1 MTSPCVRMTGFT
13 TSLTAL
19 RLNRLLMPS
28 IYKSIVG
35 KKIRFL
41 RLRAG
46 MTQEI
51 LSERCGIFRTYLSRI
66 ESGVANPTLLVL
78 IALAEALDVLPGD
91 LFREPIL

>member
-1 MTSPCVRMTGFT
+1 MTS
-13 TSLTAL
+13 L
-19 RLNRLLMPS
+19 
-28 IYKSIVG
+28 YKSIVG
-35 KKIRFL
+35 KKVRFL

-46 MTQEI
+46 MTQDI